1 MSASKKQKTV
11 NPITGEPNGHGDDKT
26 DVKADILGLWDAPS
40 APVEVKKMRP
50 ERGSGGSN
58 TALCKTQG
66 VAVRTGEIEVASQT
80 PGGKDKKPKI
90 DQVVLDIIPNG
101 AQDVVSGGVPGFD
114 YLLPTKAI
122 KGPAEAEQGNKF
134 AKRER
139 ELMLHGM
146 STVADLNSVSTS
158 FYKDSAKNGDPTSV
172 QNTTVAQLVEFTG
185 NCFNH
190 ALRNNQDQFYSNASS
205 CKHLSGPVQPKDVGE
220 KMIEICDIPKQQ
232 LRAAVMGSVAHAGF
246 YDLTDMNEAQIV
258 QAKACQALWEK
269 ALTNIIASLEAKKE
283 GKSAE
288 GVMGLQSHIDRLSKL
303 SMEKVARGDEALF
316 MTGKYDSQIAPLVID
331 GFSPTENKPDKILK
345 LLGGAVE
352 AASLPESFV
361 AAWVRNVEA
370 GEKMENDAMVDLK
383 NSVSVDISCAFV
395 FDKQAALDALEKGVN
410 PLLKP
415 DNPTVAVQLSLRDL
429 ANKFMSQRT
438 EGPAKGTFSRA
449 KAVLGAK
456 ELLPHAMRA
465 GVFAKVS
472 LIQGGAVTSM
482 KSEFPEGG
490 TVFADMAKT
499 ISQGGVRVSEAFVK
513 KNIVGGGD
521 SFVPNEASPEAEP
534 LEPLEGAMPTSWRAN
549 AYLELTE
556 ASWKFDNIGID
567 KHPGK
572 TRRFYVVYKGVKDHL
587 KSMPHLCEDEK
598 KGEDHLTTVAAA
610 AETDLKAMMNYDALV
625 YVVAV

>member
-185 NCFNH
+185 NCYNH
-190 ALRNNQDQFYSNASS
+190 ALRGGQDQFYSNASS

-269 ALTNIIASLEAKKE
+269 ARTNIIASLEAKKE

-288 GVMGLQSHIDRLSKL
+288 GVLGLQSHIDRLSKL
-303 SMEKVARGDEALF
+303 SMEKVARRRGALHD
-316 MTGKYDSQIAPLVID
+316 GQVWLADCAPRDRRLWPHGEQAGQDSQAP
-331 GFSPTENKPDKILK
+331 GRR
-345 LLGGAVE
+345 GGGGVA
-352 AASLPESFV
+352 PESFV

-395 FDKQAALDALEKGVN
+395 FDKQAALDALENVN
-410 PLLKP
+410 PLLG
-415 DNPTVAVQLSLRDL
+415 PTIRRWPSSSRCATWQTSSCRSAPRVPPRAPFRGPRRCWAPRSCC
-429 ANKFMSQRT
+429 RT
-438 EGPAKGTFSRA
+438 RCARACLPRCRSSRA
-449 KAVLGAK
+449 A
-456 ELLPHAMRA
+456 R
-465 GVFAKVS
+465 
-472 LIQGGAVTSM
+472 
-482 KSEFPEGG
+482 
-490 TVFADMAKT
+490 
-499 ISQGGVRVSEAFVK
+499 
-513 KNIVGGGD
+513 
-521 SFVPNEASPEAEP
+521 SP
-534 LEPLEGAMPTSWRAN
+534 R
-549 AYLELTE
+549 
-556 ASWKFDNIGID
+556 
-567 KHPGK
+567 
-572 TRRFYVVYKGVKDHL
+572 
-587 KSMPHLCEDEK
+587 
-598 KGEDHLTTVAAA
+598 
-610 AETDLKAMMNYDALV
+610 
-625 YVVAV
+625 

>member
-11 NPITGEPNGHGDDKT
+11 NPITGEANGHGDDKT

-158 FYKDSAKNGDPTSV
+158 FYKDSTKNGDPTSV

-185 NCFNH
+185 NCYNH
-190 ALRNNQDQFYSNASS
+190 ALRGGQDQFYSNASS

-232 LRAAVMGSVAHAGF
+232 LRAAIMGSVAHAGF
-246 YDLTDMNEAQIV
+246 YDLTDLNEAQIV

-269 ALTNIIASLEAKKE
+269 VPTNIIAGLEAKKE

-288 GVMGLQSHIDRLSKL
+288 AVMGLQSHIDRLSKL

-316 MTGKYDSQIAPLVID
+316 MTGKYDSQIAPLV
-331 GFSPTENKPDKILK
+331 
-345 LLGGAVE
+345 
-352 AASLPESFV
+352 
-361 AAWVRNVEA
+361 
-370 GEKMENDAMVDLK
+370 
-383 NSVSVDISCAFV
+383 
-395 FDKQAALDALEKGVN
+395 
-410 PLLKP
+410 
-415 DNPTVAVQLSLRDL
+415 
-429 ANKFMSQRT
+429 
-438 EGPAKGTFSRA
+438 
-449 KAVLGAK
+449 
-456 ELLPHAMRA
+456 
-465 GVFAKVS
+465 
-472 LIQGGAVTSM
+472 
-482 KSEFPEGG
+482 
-490 TVFADMAKT
+490 
-499 ISQGGVRVSEAFVK
+499 
-513 KNIVGGGD
+513 
-521 SFVPNEASPEAEP
+521 
-534 LEPLEGAMPTSWRAN
+534 
-549 AYLELTE
+549 
-556 ASWKFDNIGID
+556 
-567 KHPGK
+567 
-572 TRRFYVVYKGVKDHL
+572 
-587 KSMPHLCEDEK
+587 
-598 KGEDHLTTVAAA
+598 
-610 AETDLKAMMNYDALV
+610 
-625 YVVAV
+625 

>member
-1 MSASKKQKTV
+1 MSSKKQKT
-11 NPITGEPNGHGDDKT
+11 NPITGEANGDDKT

-40 APVEVKKMRP
+40 APVMVKKMRP
-50 ERGSGGSN
+50 DRGSGGSN
-58 TALCKTQG
+58 TALCKIQG
-66 VAVRTGEIEVASQT
+66 VSVRTGEIEVASQT

-90 DQVVLDIIPNG
+90 EIVALDIVHNS
-101 AQDVVSGGVPGFD
+101 AQDVVLSGVPGFN

-122 KGPAEAEQGNKF
+122 KGPEQAEQGNKF

-139 ELMLHGM
+139 ELMFHGM
-146 STVADLNSVSTS
+146 SEVADLNSVSTS
-158 FYKDSAKNGDPTSV
+158 FYKDSTKNGDPGSV

-190 ALRNNQDQFYSNASS
+190 ALRGGEDKFYQNASS
-205 CKHLSGPVQPKDVGE
+205 CKHLSGSVEAKDVGE
-220 KMIEICDIPKQQ
+220 KMIEICDMPSQQ

-246 YDLTDMNEAQIV
+246 YDLTDMNEAQIA

-269 ALTNIIASLEAKKE
+269 ALTNIIANLEAKKE

-288 GVMGLQSHIDRLSKL
+288 AVMGLQSHIDRLSKT
-303 SMEKVARGDEALF
+303 SMATVARGDEALF

-331 GFSPTENKPDKILK
+331 GFGPTENKPDKILK
-345 LLGGAVE
+345 LLGGAAE
-352 AASLPESFV
+352 AASLPETFV

-370 GEKMENDAMVDLK
+370 GEKMENDVMVDLK

-410 PLLKP
+410 PLLRP
-415 DNPTVAVQLSLRDL
+415 NLPTVAVQLSLRDL
-429 ANKFMSQRT
+429 ASKFMSQRT

-449 KAVLGAK
+449 KAVLGTK

-490 TVFADMAKT
+490 TPFANMAKT
-499 ISQGGVRVSEAFVK
+499 IAQGGVRVSETFVK
-513 KNIVGGGD
+513 KIIVGGGE
-521 SFVPNEASPEAEP
+521 SFVPNEASLEAEP
-534 LEPLEGAMPTSWRAN
+534 LEPLEGAVPTSWRAN

-587 KSMPHLCEDEK
+587 KAMPHLCEDEK
-598 KGEDHLTTVAAA
+598 KGEDHLQTVAAA